1 VDGDIP
7 IALAAFPRVIWA
19 FSDILS
25 KSLYKTSGFVKQF
38 DLTKLFVLAILDRMT
53 YAVPIRGICK
63 VGSKSTSAVKEQ
75 PRWADAIRLRRNQLR
90 RSQEEIAARSGDAIH
105 QVKVSRVE
113 RGLIHPVKGLSFEEL
128 LGLIK
133 ALDWTVQE
141 FSQATGLDVTKLSN
155 LDILQRETI
164 PVRRYRIPIV
174 EAGAGLPAWDESG
187 EFVVLDLPELRGKK
201 ESELFAVRV
210 VGDSMSPTFLNG
222 DVVVC
227 WKEGQPEA
235 GRVVA
240 VHQHGDGIILKRLQY
255 AGSQPML
262 YSDNPAYAP
271 VMMGEYDRIYGVV
284 LGMWRPAR

>member
-1 VDGDIP
+1 M
-7 IALAAFPRVIWA
+7 
-19 FSDILS
+19 
-25 KSLYKTSGFVKQF
+25 
-38 DLTKLFVLAILDRMT
+38 VLVEDKA
-53 YAVPIRGICK
+53 
-63 VGSKSTSAVKEQ
+63 
-75 PRWADAIRLRRNQLR
+75 ADAIRRRIRDLGL
-90 RSQEEIAARSGDAIH
+90 SQP
-105 QVKVSRVE
+105 KVSRMAGKSASWLATQVLPNPESSLRYLWAKEPITLE
-113 RGLIHPVKGLSFEEL
+113 RL
-128 LGLIK
+128 LR
-133 ALDWTVQE
+133 ALQWTPEQFTRE
-141 FSQATGLDVTKLSN
+141 TGLELPGFSSRPDVL
-155 LDILQRETI
+155 

>member
-1 VDGDIP
+1 MVAIKDAAEAIKARLKQLDISQAEFSKRVGKSTGWAGARFLSSVDTMVRY
-7 IALAAFPRVIWA
+7 LA
-19 FSDILS
+19 
-25 KSLYKTSGFVKQF
+25 YKEPTT
-38 DLTKLFVLAILDRMT
+38 LERILDVLEWT
-53 YAVPIRGICK
+53 P
-63 VGSKSTSAVKEQ
+63 EQ
-75 PRWADAIRLRRNQLR
+75 FTR
-90 RSQEEIAARSGDAIH
+90 E
-105 QVKVSRVE
+105 
-113 RGLIHPVKGLSFEEL
+113 
-128 LGLIK
+128 
-133 ALDWTVQE
+133 
-141 FSQATGLDVTKLSN
+141 TGLELPGFS
-155 LDILQRETI
+155 RPPETI

-227 WKEGQPEA
+227 WKEGRPEA

-262 YSDNPAYAP
+262 YSDNPAYPP
-271 VMMGEYDRIYGVV
+271 VPLGEYDRIFGVV
-284 LGMWRPAR
+284 LGSWRPAR